1 MEIAVYFKN
10 GSVAYFKEVEN
21 FSKLIGIDDEAE
33 VSITF
38 DYFGIASQQR
48 KRAEFYI
55 KNISGYAVTKK
66 D

>member
-1 MEIAVYFKN
+1 MEVAIYFQN

-21 FSKLIGIDDEAE
+21 FSTSIGIDDEAE

-55 KNISGYAVTKK
+55 SNISGYAVTKNN
-66 D
+66 